1 MLFNSQALILGLL
14 PLALLGWYLA
24 PSRPARQWWV
34 VVASLAFYAF
44 WDVRFV
50 PVLVGLTLVNWVVAR
65 AHAANP
71 RGWWADLGI
80 VLNLAVLGWVKY
92 ANFVADNVAWI
103 LGGRHEAWNI
113 ILPLGVSFYV
123 FQKVSYLVDLK
134 RGHAKTYPLSDFFL
148 FVTFFP
154 QLVAGPLVRHNEVIW
169 QFALDPRRPEMAENL
184 ARGLVLFT
192 IGVVKKVGI
201 ADTIAPVADA
211 AFARAAGA
219 EAFGAGDAW
228 LGAIAYTLQIYFDF
242 SGYSDMAI
250 GLALMFGLRLPMNF
264 DAPYRAAS
272 IREFWRRWHMT
283 LSRFLR
289 DYLYVPLGGNRS
301 GAARQAVNVI
311 VTMLLGGLW
320 HGAAWTFVVWGGM
333 HGIALAINGAWNRA
347 GLRMPWVVG
356 WALTMLFVIVGW
368 VLFRAPDFAT
378 AARVLEAMAG
388 LPLRTAIEAGITQK
402 VALGVGIVVALLGPT
417 SQGAALE
424 RLRPRPWV
432 GATVGVVLFLML
444 LVIGG
449 RIPNEF
455 IYFQF

>member
-14 PLALLGWYLA
+14 PLALAGWYLA
-24 PSRPARQWWV
+24 PTRRFRQVWV
-34 VVASLAFYAF
+34 IVASLVFYAF

-50 PVLVGLTLVNWVVAR
+50 PLLVGLTFANWIVAR
-65 AHAANP
+65 AHAGHP
-71 RGWWADLGI
+71 RGWWADVGI
-80 VLNLAVLGWVKY
+80 AMNLAVLGWVKY

-103 LGGRHEAWNI
+103 LGGRHGHWDI

-123 FQKVSYLVDLK
+123 FQKISYLVDL
-134 RGHAKTYPLSDFFL
+134 RHGRAKTYPLADFFL

-169 QFALDPRRPEMAENL
+169 QFARDPRRPEMAENL
-184 ARGLVLFT
+184 ARGLTLFT

-201 ADTIAPVADA
+201 ADTIAPLADA
-211 AFARAAGA
+211 AFARAAGP
-219 EAFGAGDAW
+219 EALGAGDAW

-250 GLALMFGLRLPMNF
+250 GLALMFGLQLPMNF
-264 DAPYRAAS
+264 NAPYRAAS
-272 IREFWRRWHMT
+272 IRDFWRRWHMT

-289 DYLYVPLGGNRS
+289 DYLYVPLGGNRA
-301 GAARQAVNVI
+301 GAARQAVNVV

-320 HGAAWTFVVWGGM
+320 HGAAWTFVAWGGL
-333 HGIALAINGAWNRA
+333 HGVALAVNGAWNRA
-347 GLRMPWVVG
+347 GLRLPWVLG
-356 WALTMLFVIVGW
+356 WALTMLFVVAGW

-378 AARVLEAMAG
+378 AARMLLAMAG
-388 LPLRTAIEAGITQK
+388 LPLHTALALDTTFKATLAIGI
-402 VALGVGIVVALLGPT
+402 AAALLGPT
-417 SQGAALE
+417 SQAAALE
-424 RLRPRPWV
+424 WLRPRPWAGAAV
-432 GATVGVVLFLML
+432 GLVLFVML